1 MANYKELVLLRD
13 EAGVALLAVLPR
25 GVANQGDVT
34 LIGDDI
40 MLTVEDT
47 EWIDVDSKVFD
58 IIQQTCDIVDIKTL
72 FHTVWEKEEIV
83 NADS

>member
-25 GVANQGDVT
+25 GVPQPGDVA
-34 LIGDDI
+34 LISDDI

-47 EWIDVDSKVFD
+47 DWIDVDSKVFD
-58 IIQQTCDIVDIKTL
+58 IIQQACDIVEIKTL
-72 FHTVWEKEEIV
+72 FKTVWNKEEIV
-83 NADS
+83 NADT

>member
-25 GVANQGDVT
+25 GVANQGDVA
-34 LIGDDI
+34 LIGDNI
-40 MLTVEDT
+40 MLKVEDT

-58 IIQQTCDIVDIKTL
+58 IILNTCDIVDVKATL
-72 FHTVWEKEEIV
+72 EPIWEKEEE
-83 NADS
+83 NADT

>member
-25 GVANQGDVT
+25 GVANQGDVA
-34 LIGDDI
+34 LIADDI

-47 EWIDVDSKVFD
+47 EWIDVDSKVFNF
-58 IIQQTCDIVDIKTL
+58 IRNTCDIVEIRTL
-72 FHTVWEKEEIV
+72 FQTVWEKEEIV
-83 NADS
+83 NADT